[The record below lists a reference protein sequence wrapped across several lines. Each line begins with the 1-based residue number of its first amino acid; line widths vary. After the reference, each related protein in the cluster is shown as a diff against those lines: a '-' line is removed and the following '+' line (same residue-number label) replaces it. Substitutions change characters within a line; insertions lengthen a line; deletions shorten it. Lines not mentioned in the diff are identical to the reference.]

1 MSSLLFEALGDEG
14 GGGGGGRTLAEYW
27 GVPSAADA
35 IDTMAA
41 DPASQAGKVVKAKA
55 KRKVVIQPL
64 SPTIFSPAHLP
75 TAAAT
80 CSRPLPLNVQAASQT
95 SLASPDQSLPRHFS
109 LDGSQQS
116 TRVAC

>member
-55 KRKVVIQPL
+55 KRKVLIHSL
-64 SPTIFSPAHLP
+64 SPTFFLRLTSRLPQPPAADLFP
-75 TAAAT
+75 SV
-80 CSRPLPLNVQAASQT
+80 SRPPHKRA
-95 SLASPDQSLPRHFS
+95 
-109 LDGSQQS
+109 
-116 TRVAC
+116 